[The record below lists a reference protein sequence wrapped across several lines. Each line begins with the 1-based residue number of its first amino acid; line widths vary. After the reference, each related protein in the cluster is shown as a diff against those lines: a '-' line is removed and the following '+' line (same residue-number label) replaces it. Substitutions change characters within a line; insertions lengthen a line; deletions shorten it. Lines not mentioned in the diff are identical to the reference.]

1 VWHALVRAG
10 RLRTDGKGF
19 YSLAVDDLGDE

>member
-1 VWHALVRAG
+1 VRAG